1 MTLADPCP
9 SLLRTDS
16 LTGSN
21 LLEADFFSAHDPSA
35 ELIADFIEEA
45 DGLVPG
51 LFASRFDMAAPD
63 SQFEAAE
70 ASAGAG
76 AGANVAARSDAEIPP
91 TVEPWFKLGMDH
103 AYTFGLWHHRLR
115 QGNATPAISGLYSSL
130 AFGSSKT
137 FSSVEVTLVG
147 TGSNWPT
154 LPHLYSN
161 TQQLRLL
168 REMILF
174 ESLERSATLAGNLSC
189 GFGVPRAWLA
199 SEAGVQLSDAPTI
212 FGTAS
217 VSLRLEG
224 RSLHANVTVDA
235 HSQALHTVVV
245 SLRAA
250 PLEWGA
256 PARAAVTVNGAPAAQ
271 PRNGRVELPERLF
284 AQRKAVHVAA
294 TFP

>member
-63 SQFEAAE
+63 SQSEAAE
-70 ASAGAG
+70 TLAGAG
-76 AGANVAARSDAEIPP
+76 ATLAARSGVDIPP

-137 FSSVEVTLVG
+137 F
-147 TGSNWPT
+147 
-154 LPHLYSN
+154 
-161 TQQLRLL
+161 
-168 REMILF
+168 
-174 ESLERSATLAGNLSC
+174 
-189 GFGVPRAWLA
+189 
-199 SEAGVQLSDAPTI
+199 
-212 FGTAS
+212 
-217 VSLRLEG
+217 
-224 RSLHANVTVDA
+224 
-235 HSQALHTVVV
+235 
-245 SLRAA
+245 
-250 PLEWGA
+250 
-256 PARAAVTVNGAPAAQ
+256 
-271 PRNGRVELPERLF
+271 
-284 AQRKAVHVAA
+284 
-294 TFP
+294 

>member
-1 MTLADPCP
+1 MPVLP
-9 SLLRTDS
+9 RTDS

-21 LLEADFFSAHDPSA
+21 LLEADFFSAYDPSA

-70 ASAGAG
+70 TSAGAE
-76 AGANVAARSDAEIPP
+76 AGAIAARSDAEIPP

-130 AFGSSKT
+130 AFGSSQT

-174 ESLERSATLAGNLSC
+174 ESLERSVTLAGNLSC

-235 HSQALHTVVV
+235 RSRALHTVVV

-256 PARAAVTVNGAPAAQ
+256 PARAAVTVNGVLAAQ
-271 PRNGRVELPERLF
+271 PGNGRVELLGRLF
-284 AQRKAVHVAA
+284 ARRKAVHVAA
-294 TFP
+294 AFP